1 MRESFVIRH
10 EMGEIFDQCSDEKAG
25 KIIKALM
32 DFSRYGVEPAFE
44 GDLALVMRLMMNT
57 LIRDNEAYEQRC
69 KRNAEAAAKRWRKT
83 PPKAEKSGY
92 CGIEREKDG
101 ADDSIVK

>member
-10 EMGEIFDQCSDEKAG
+10 EMAEIFDQCSDEKAG

-32 DFSRYGVEPAFE
+32 KFSCTGVVTNFE
-44 GDLALVMRLMMNT
+44 GDLALVVRMMINT
-57 LIRDNEAYEQRC
+57 IKRDNEAYEERC
-69 KRNAEAAAKRWRKT
+69 RKNAEAAAKRWRKT
-83 PPKAEKSGY
+83 PRNDDKTAF

-101 ADDSIVK
+101 ADDAIVK